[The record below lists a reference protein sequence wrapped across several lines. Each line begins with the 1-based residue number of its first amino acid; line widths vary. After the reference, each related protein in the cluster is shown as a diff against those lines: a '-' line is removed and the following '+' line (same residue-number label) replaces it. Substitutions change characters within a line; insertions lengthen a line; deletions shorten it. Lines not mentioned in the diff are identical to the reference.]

1 MPFHKW
7 EALPD
12 EVISPHYSTA
22 TGGTVTGAIIEVGRY
37 RMSGGTGADPHKHPN
52 EQIIYVLKG
61 RLHARVGDEEQ
72 VVLAG
77 EVVHVPP
84 NVVHEI
90 RALEDSQ
97 FLSSKNLVEGKGSRG
112 WSAAARVDR
121 PRATMSSKRVDERR
135 ATMSSKRMDKRTAS
149 ARRPRRASAA
159 RVPARK
165 TRRASRTRA
174 RR

>member
-37 RMSGGTGADPHKHPN
+37 RMAGGTGADPHKHPN
-52 EQIIYVLKG
+52 EQIIYLLKG
-61 RLHARVGDEEQ
+61 RLRAHVGNEGRIVE
-72 VVLAG
+72 AG
-77 EVVHVPP
+77 EVIHVPP

-90 RALEDSQ
+90 RAIEDSV
-97 FLSSKNLVEGKGSRG
+97 FLSSKNLVDGKGSRG

-121 PRATMSSKRVDERR
+121 RR
-135 ATMSSKRMDKRTAS
+135 APVPAKRRGR
-149 ARRPRRASAA
+149 ARPPAPSRPARSPRRA
-159 RVPARK
+159 
-165 TRRASRTRA
+165 RA
-174 RR
+174 RAKG

>member
-7 EALPD
+7 DALPD

-22 TGGTVTGAIIEVGRY
+22 TGGTVTGSLIEVGRY
-37 RMSGGTGADPHKHPN
+37 RMAGGTGAEPHRHPN

-61 RLHARVGDEEQ
+61 RLHARVGDEER
-72 VVLAG
+72 VVEAG

-97 FLSSKNLVEGKGSRG
+97 FLSSKNLVDGKGSRG
-112 WSAAARVDR
+112 WSAAARVHE
-121 PRATMSSKRVDERR
+121 PRATMSSKPVRR
-135 ATMSSKRMDKRTAS
+135 SRK
-149 ARRPRRASAA
+149 ASAA
-159 RVPARK
+159 RGPARR
-165 TRRASRTRA
+165 TRRVPRTRA

>member
-7 EALPD
+7 DALPD

-22 TGGTVTGAIIEVGRY
+22 TGGTVTGSIIEVGRY
-37 RMSGGTGADPHKHPN
+37 RMAGGTGAEPHKHPN

-61 RLHARVGDEEQ
+61 RLHARVGDEER
-72 VVLAG
+72 VVEIG

-97 FLSSKNLVEGKGSRG
+97 FLSSKNLVDGKGSRG
-112 WSAAARVDR
+112 WSAAARVD
-121 PRATMSSKRVDERR
+121 KRR
-135 ATMSSKRMDKRTAS
+135 ATMSSKP
-149 ARRPRRASAA
+149 ARSRRAS
-159 RVPARK
+159 PARGPARR